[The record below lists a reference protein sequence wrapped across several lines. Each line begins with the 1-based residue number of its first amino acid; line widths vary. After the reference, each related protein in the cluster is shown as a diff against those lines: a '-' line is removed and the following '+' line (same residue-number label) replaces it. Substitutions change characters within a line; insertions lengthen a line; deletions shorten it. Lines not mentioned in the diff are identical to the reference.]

1 MSEYCP
7 SCMAENADSAEKCS
21 ICGGDMHVQNRQHQ
35 LPVMT
40 ILEGRYLI
48 GKVLGEGGFGITY
61 IGLDLR
67 LEERV
72 AIKEFYPTGSVTRY
86 AKHSEAVE
94 ATSAE
99 GEILLEREREKFLNE
114 ARTMS
119 RFSGESSIVHVKD
132 FFYANSTAYI
142 VMEFIDGETMQQR
155 LKEKGP
161 ENDFNKLLDM
171 LRPVIKDLDDVHRAG
186 FIHRDISPSNLMV
199 DKSGSV
205 KLLDFGTAREVNE
218 DGEKSLSIMLKPGFA
233 PEEQYRRR
241 GQQGPWTDVY
251 ALCATIY
258 KLCTGVTPEVSVD
271 RLSDDSLEPPSKL
284 GVKINPQQE
293 AVLARGL
300 AVHQEDRIQSVAELL
315 EELDKAA
322 KGKAVLKPERID
334 KPKADKRKEPRKP
347 KKGQIVL
354 AAIAAVLVIGITA
367 VFATGAAQDGIGLV
381 NDFLG
386 NSAEAVKWY
395 TLAAD
400 RGFAD
405 AQNNLGVCYE
415 NGNGVAK
422 SYAEAVKWYKLAAE
436 QGDSDAQV
444 NLGLCYENG
453 NGVKQSF
460 EEAVK
465 WYQLAAEQGNAYG
478 QGNLGLCYDLGLGVK
493 QDYDKA
499 VKWYRLAA
507 EKGNADAQN
516 NLGTCYRD
524 GTGVERSDEEAARWF
539 RLSAD
544 QGNAYGQGNL
554 GWCYEYGCGVE
565 QSYEEA
571 AKWYKLAADQGDS
584 AAQNNLGWC
593 YENGNGV
600 EKNYKEA
607 VKWYRLAAEQG
618 DSNAQFNLGCCYEN
632 GIGTEQNY
640 EEAVKWYRLA
650 AEQGDSAA
658 QNNLGVCYCN
668 GNGVEQSY
676 IEAVKWY
683 RLAADQG
690 ESAAQN
696 NLGACYCNGN
706 GVEQSY
712 IEAVKWFKLAAEQGD
727 SNAQYNIGRCYEYG
741 NGVEQSYEEA
751 AKWYQLAADSG
762 DEDAQERLDTLRN
775 NGLV

>member
-7 SCMAENADSAEKCS
+7 SCMVENTDGAEKCS

-218 DGEKSLSIMLKPGFA
+218 DGEKSLSIVLKPGFA

-271 RLSDDSLEPPSKL
+271 RLAVDSLEPPSKF

-300 AVHQEDRIQSVAELL
+300 AVRREDRIQSAAELL
-315 EELDKAA
+315 EDLDKAA
-322 KGKAVLKPERID
+322 AGIAAAQENYSVQ
-334 KPKADKRKEPRKP
+334 PKADKRKEPRKP
-347 KKGQIVL
+347 KKGQTVL

-436 QGDSDAQV
+436 QGDSGAQV

-453 NGVKQSF
+453 NGVKQSY

-524 GTGVERSDEEAARWF
+524 GTGVEQSDEEAARWF

-565 QSYEEA
+565 QSCEEA
-571 AKWYKLAADQGDS
+571 VKWYKLAAEQGNASAQNNLGLCYEYGDGVEQDDKEAVKWYKLSADQGNS
-584 AAQNNLGWC
+584 NAQFNLGWC
-593 YENGNGV
+593 YENGIGT
-600 EKNYKEA
+600 KQNYEEA
-607 VKWYRLAAEQG
+607 VKWYRLAADQG
-618 DSNAQFNLGCCYEN
+618 NSNAQFNLGWCYEN

-640 EEAVKWYRLA
+640 EEAVKWYSF
-650 AEQGDSAA
+650 SAA
-658 QNNLGVCYCN
+658 QGNAFGQNNLGVCYYN
-668 GNGVEQSY
+668 GNGVEQNY
-676 IEAVKWY
+676 AEAVKWY
-683 RLAADQG
+683 SLSAQQG
-690 ESAAQN
+690 N
-696 NLGACYCNGN
+696 T
-706 GVEQSY
+706 
-712 IEAVKWFKLAAEQGD
+712 
-727 SNAQYNIGRCYEYG
+727 NAQYNLGWCYEFG
-741 NGVEQSYEEA
+741 QGIERSYEEA
-751 AKWYQLAADSG
+751 AKWYQLAADNGHETAKNELES
-762 DEDAQERLDTLRN
+762 LRR
-775 NGLV
+775 NGLI

>member
-7 SCMAENADSAEKCS
+7 SCMAENADGAEKCS

-99 GEILLEREREKFLNE
+99 GEVLLEREREKFLNE

-155 LKEKGP
+155 LKENGP

-218 DGEKSLSIMLKPGFA
+218 DGEKSLSIVLKPGFA

-271 RLSDDSLEPPSKL
+271 RLAVDSLEPPSKF

-300 AVHQEDRIQSVAELL
+300 AVRREDRIQSAAELL
-315 EELDKAA
+315 EDLDKAA
-322 KGKAVLKPERID
+322 AGIAAAQENYSVQ
-334 KPKADKRKEPRKP
+334 PKADKRKEPRKP

-354 AAIAAVLVIGITA
+354 AAIAAVLVIGFS
-367 VFATGAAQDGIGLV
+367 VGFATGAVQVGIGLV

-386 NSAEAVKWY
+386 NSTEAVRWY

-405 AQNNLGVCYE
+405 GQNNLGVCYV
-415 NGNGVAK
+415 NGSGVELN
-422 SYAEAVKWYKLAAE
+422 YEEAAKWYRLAAE
-436 QGDSDAQV
+436 QGNAHGQA
-444 NLGLCYENG
+444 NLGWCYEHG
-453 NGVKQSF
+453 CGVEQSD
-460 EEAVK
+460 EEAVRL
-465 WYQLAAEQGNAYG
+465 YRLAAEQGNAYG
-478 QGNLGLCYDLGLGVK
+478 QGNLGWCY
-493 QDYDKA
+493 
-499 VKWYRLAA
+499 
-507 EKGNADAQN
+507 ES
-516 NLGTCYRD
+516 
-524 GTGVERSDEEAARWF
+524 GTGVEQD
-539 RLSAD
+539 
-544 QGNAYGQGNL
+544 
-554 GWCYEYGCGVE
+554 
-565 QSYEEA
+565 
-571 AKWYKLAADQGDS
+571 
-584 AAQNNLGWC
+584 
-593 YENGNGV
+593 
-600 EKNYKEA
+600 YKEA
-607 VKWYRLAAEQG
+607 A
-618 DSNAQFNLGCCYEN
+618 
-632 GIGTEQNY
+632 
-640 EEAVKWYRLA
+640 
-650 AEQGDSAA
+650 
-658 QNNLGVCYCN
+658 
-668 GNGVEQSY
+668 
-676 IEAVKWY
+676 KWY
-683 RLAADQG
+683 RLAADKG
-690 ESAAQN
+690 NAYAQN
-696 NLGACYCNGN
+696 NLGACYQYGTGVEKSIEEAVKWYKLAAEQGDAYAQNNLGLCYHSGYGVEQSPQEAVKWYRMAANQGNAYAQNNLGLCYQYGNGVEKSFEEAVKWYGLAATQNHSDAQFNLGWCYQHGN
-706 GVEQSY
+706 GVEQSSK
-712 IEAVKWFKLAAEQGD
+712 EAVKWFKLAAEQGHME
-727 SNAQYNIGRCYEYG
+727 AQYNIGWCYEYG

-751 AKWYQLAADSG
+751 AKWYQLAADNGHGIAKYELES
-762 DEDAQERLDTLRN
+762 LRN

>member
-218 DGEKSLSIMLKPGFA
+218 DGEKSLSIVLKPGFA

-271 RLSDDSLEPPSKL
+271 RLAVDSLEPPSKF

-300 AVHQEDRIQSVAELL
+300 AVRREDRIQSAAELL
-315 EELDKAA
+315 EDLDKAA
-322 KGKAVLKPERID
+322 AGIAAAQENYSVQ
-334 KPKADKRKEPRKP
+334 PKADKRKEPRKP

-405 AQNNLGVCYE
+405 AQNNLGVCYV
-415 NGNGVAK
+415 NGSGVELN
-422 SYAEAVKWYKLAAE
+422 YEEAAKWYRLAAE
-436 QGDSDAQV
+436 QGNAHGQA
-444 NLGLCYENG
+444 NLGWCYEHG
-453 NGVKQSF
+453 CGVEQSD
-460 EEAVK
+460 EEAVRL
-465 WYQLAAEQGNAYG
+465 YRLAAEQGNAYG
-478 QGNLGLCYDLGLGVK
+478 QGNLGWCY
-493 QDYDKA
+493 
-499 VKWYRLAA
+499 
-507 EKGNADAQN
+507 ES
-516 NLGTCYRD
+516 
-524 GTGVERSDEEAARWF
+524 GTGVEQD
-539 RLSAD
+539 
-544 QGNAYGQGNL
+544 
-554 GWCYEYGCGVE
+554 
-565 QSYEEA
+565 
-571 AKWYKLAADQGDS
+571 
-584 AAQNNLGWC
+584 
-593 YENGNGV
+593 
-600 EKNYKEA
+600 YKEA
-607 VKWYRLAAEQG
+607 A
-618 DSNAQFNLGCCYEN
+618 
-632 GIGTEQNY
+632 
-640 EEAVKWYRLA
+640 
-650 AEQGDSAA
+650 
-658 QNNLGVCYCN
+658 
-668 GNGVEQSY
+668 
-676 IEAVKWY
+676 KWY
-683 RLAADQG
+683 RLAADKG
-690 ESAAQN
+690 NAYAQN
-696 NLGACYCNGN
+696 NLGACYQYGTGVEKSIEEAVKWYKLAAEQGDAYAQNNLGLCYHSGYGVEQSPQEAVKWYRMAANQGNAYAQNNLGLCYQYGNGVEKSFEEAVKWYGLAATQNHSDAQFNLGWCYQHGN
-706 GVEQSY
+706 GVEQSSK
-712 IEAVKWFKLAAEQGD
+712 EAVKWFKLAAEQGHME
-727 SNAQYNIGRCYEYG
+727 AQYNIGWCYEYG

-751 AKWYQLAADSG
+751 AKWYQLAADNGHGTAKYELES
-762 DEDAQERLDTLRN
+762 LRI